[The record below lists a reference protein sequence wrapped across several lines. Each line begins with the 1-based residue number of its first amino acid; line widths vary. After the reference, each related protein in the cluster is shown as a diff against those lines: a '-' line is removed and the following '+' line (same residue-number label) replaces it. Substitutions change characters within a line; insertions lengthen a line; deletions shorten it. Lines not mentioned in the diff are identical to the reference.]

1 MKLKQ
6 RKTLSP
12 LGIISSRDVRK
23 QRELFTKVTN
33 LRLWWF
39 TKQKQIL
46 DYYGYISFLKTS
58 FHYNVFIPI

>member
-6 RKTLSP
+6 RKTLSS

-23 QRELFTKVTN
+23 QRELFIKVTN
-33 LRLWWF
+33 LRLLVVHK
-39 TKQKQIL
+39 TIQIL
-46 DYYGYISFLKTS
+46 DYYGYVSFLKTS

>member
-12 LGIISSRDVRK
+12 VGIIISKR
-23 QRELFTKVTN
+23 REEAEGAFYQGYKPTALVVDKTI
-33 LRLWWF
+33 
-39 TKQKQIL
+39 QIL